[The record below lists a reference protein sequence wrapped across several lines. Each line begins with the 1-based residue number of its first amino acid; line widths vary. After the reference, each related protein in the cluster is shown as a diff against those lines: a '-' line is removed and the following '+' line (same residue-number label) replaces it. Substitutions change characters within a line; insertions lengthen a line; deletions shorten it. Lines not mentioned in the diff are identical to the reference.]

1 MGESARTTVKCE
13 EPGDGSGDMIVD
25 LPSEIM
31 EAMNLRIGD
40 SLSIEVG
47 QGIIVLKPVRDV
59 GSREAAFSSE

>member
-1 MGESARTTVKCE
+1 
-13 EPGDGSGDMIVD
+13 
-25 LPSEIM
+25 
-31 EAMNLRIGD
+31 MNLRIGD